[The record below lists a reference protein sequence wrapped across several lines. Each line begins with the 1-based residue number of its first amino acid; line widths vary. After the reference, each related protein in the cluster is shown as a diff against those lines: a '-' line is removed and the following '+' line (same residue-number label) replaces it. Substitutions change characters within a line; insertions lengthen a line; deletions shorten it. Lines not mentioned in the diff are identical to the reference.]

1 MSSRV
6 LRRMVLVSGVVT
18 VALITSRQTYAQ
30 SGETITP
37 TTASG
42 TGSLTVEQVTK
53 DEMYG
58 TWTLLKP
65 GNTQTSGSGK
75 VAPGMMLGA
84 GTYTIII
91 NPPEGAVATLRL
103 YNRDAEVKLLERQ
116 QMTFSVADGDALKL
130 TINYSFT
137 LVGLVSVQSDPSG
150 LEFTL
155 TGPNNIKQQG
165 VTPYSLE
172 NAPAG
177 QYKVQYGT
185 LDGCVL
191 PAPKALNLEKE
202 KRVTFDLTLSCDAAD
217 TLRKRQKTSDDKYVT
232 NTVEG
237 QSITFRDVPQ
247 GAWFADSVFKAA
259 KRGVIGGYKNAD
271 GELTGEFGP
280 GNNVTVG
287 ELAKIAHKIAG
298 LEETAASEPRN
309 IMAQG
314 QWFGGF
320 IASAEERGWTIYID
334 GTIDPTRFATR
345 GEVMVTLMQ
354 ALNVPLKWQ
363 KGAVFTDVSVRLP
376 YASAIETAAGLK
388 IVEGRKGDDGK
399 LTGEFGPGEFI
410 NRAELA
416 KIIVTAMDTLVGK

>member
-1 MSSRV
+1 MSTRV
-6 LRRMVLVSGVVT
+6 LRRMVLVSGVIT
-18 VALITSRQTYAQ
+18 IALITSRQTYAQ
-30 SGETITP
+30 SGETVTSTTP
-37 TTASG
+37 SG
-42 TGSLTVEQVTK
+42 TGSLTVEQVTR
-53 DEMYG
+53 DDMYG
-58 TWTLLKP
+58 KWTLLRP
-65 GNTQTSGSGK
+65 NNVQSSGSVK
-75 VAPGMMLGA
+75 VVPGMLLGA
-84 GTYTIII
+84 GTYTIIVS
-91 NPPEGAVATLRL
+91 PPEGAVTTIRL
-103 YNRDAEVKLLERQ
+103 YNRDTEVKMVDRQ
-116 QMTFSVADGDALKL
+116 QLTFTVANGDALKL

-137 LVGLVSVQSDPSG
+137 LVGMVSVQSDPSG

-155 TGPNNIKQQG
+155 TGPNNIEEKG
-165 VTPYSLE
+165 VTPYSLQ

-202 KRVTFDLTLSCDAAD
+202 KRITFDLMLVCDAAD
-217 TLRKRQKTSDDKYVT
+217 KLRKRQDTTDDKYVT

-237 QSITFRDVPQ
+237 QSVTFRDVPQ

-259 KRGVIGGYKNAD
+259 KRGVIGGYKND
-271 GELTGEFGP
+271 KGELTGEFGP

-287 ELAKIAHKIAG
+287 ELAKIAHKIAS
-298 LEETAASEPRN
+298 LEETATSEPRN

-314 QWFGGF
+314 QWFASF
-320 IASAEERGWTIYID
+320 IASAEEKGWTIYID
-334 GTIDPTRFATR
+334 GTIDPLRNATR

-363 KGAVFTDVSVRLP
+363 KGAVFTDVSVRTP
-376 YASAIETAAGLK
+376 YASAIETAANLK
-388 IVEGRKGDDGK
+388 IVEGRKGDNGK

-416 KIIVTAMDTLVGK
+416 KIIVTAMDTLLGK